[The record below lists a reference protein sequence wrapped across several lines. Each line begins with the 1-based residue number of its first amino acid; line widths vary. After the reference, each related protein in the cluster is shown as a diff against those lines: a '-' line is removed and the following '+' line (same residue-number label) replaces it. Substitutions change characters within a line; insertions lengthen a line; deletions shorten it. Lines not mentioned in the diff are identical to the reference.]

1 MLHNNRDCL
10 QGPAS
15 LCIMPHSMP
24 ADVDSHASL
33 PDVEFKKGPLHLL
46 DSVQEGVAGGNDLQP
61 NIDQLSIEV
70 SPRLNAVTLL
80 TAVLASCLAL
90 AADQVAAD
98 ERPQQQ
104 DS

>member
-10 QGPAS
+10 QDTAS
-15 LCIMPHSMP
+15 LCIMRHSMT

-33 PDVEFKKGPLHLL
+33 PDMELKQGPLHLL

-61 NIDQLSIEV
+61 NINQLNIEV

-90 AADQVAAD
+90 TADQVAAD